1 LYLLVDTW
9 EVNIIS
15 LSFGYSSDTLGAYGD
30 IKTAISHASERA
42 LIFAAARNNGLNQ
55 PRAWPAQ
62 EPGVFGVY
70 STDYNGAWSKFNPQ
84 EMFES
89 INLATV
95 GEAVRSCWPENLC
108 DGSMTDLMAVK
119 SGTSYATPIAA
130 CLAAFLL
137 MFAQTYMKSEEIRK
151 LKKFN
156 HMRRVITAVFEAS
169 WDKDHKRP
177 DYTYLAFILKPKNLF
192 NNGKNEEIKD
202 VIRGALKKK
211 KARG

>member
-1 LYLLVDTW
+1 LDLLVDTW
-9 EVNIIS
+9 KVNIIS
-15 LSFGYSSDTLGAYGD
+15 LSFGYSSDTLGAYGK

-70 STDYNGAWSKFNPQ
+70 STDHNGAWSKFNPPQ
-84 EMFES
+84 MVES

-95 GEAVRSCWPENLC
+95 GEAVQSSWPEKLC
-108 DGSMTDLMAVK
+108 DKSMTDQMAVK

-137 MFAQTYMKSEEIRK
+137 MFAQKYLRSEEIQR
-151 LKKFN
+151 LKKFK
-156 HMRRVITAVFEAS
+156 HMRHVITAVFGAS

-177 DYTYLAFILKPKNLF
+177 DYTYLAFSLKPKNLF
-192 NNGKNEEIKD
+192 SNGKIEEVID
-202 VIRGALKKK
+202 VIRGALEKK